1 MTQVYVGSL
10 GLLGP
15 GLPDWRTA
23 RSVLRGERAYEPGP
37 APQPDAAV
45 LPANE
50 RRRAAASVRWALAA
64 AGQAMSAGSGQVGD
78 VATVFTTSGS
88 DGETLHR
95 ICEALAGEEREI
107 SPTRF
112 HNSVHNA
119 AAGYWTIA
127 AGSRK
132 PSVSLCAYDASFAAG
147 LIEAASQVE
156 AERIPVLLVAY
167 DLPYPPPLSA
177 VRSFAFPF
185 AVALLFA
192 PEPGPGTLV
201 RLRVEIARDGAA
213 CTPFPPVL
221 PGELAHTPAGHSLP
235 LLASIARG
243 GDEAVRLGY
252 LDGCHLVVQCAAW
265 S

>member
-1 MTQVYVGSL
+1 MTQVYLGSL

-23 RSVLRGERAYEPGP
+23 RSILRGERAYEPVP

-50 RRRAAASVRWALAA
+50 RRRAAASVRWALAVALEAMTA
-64 AGQAMSAGSGQVGD
+64 AGRRPGE
-78 VATVFTTSGS
+78 VATVFTTSGG

-95 ICEALAGEEREI
+95 TCETLAGVEREI

-127 AGSRK
+127 AGSRQ
-132 PSVSLCAYDASFAAG
+132 PSVSLCGYDASFAVG
-147 LIEAASQVE
+147 LVEAASQVQ
-156 AERIPVLLVAY
+156 AEGVPVLLVAY
-167 DLPYPPPLSA
+167 DIPYPQPLQA
-177 VRSFAFPF
+177 VRPFTHPF
-185 AVALLFA
+185 AVALLLA
-192 PEPGPGTLV
+192 PEPAPGTLA
-201 RLRVEIARDGAA
+201 RLRIEIAPQEAEP
-213 CTPFPPVL
+213 TPFPGAL
-221 PGELAHTPAGHSLP
+221 PGELAGTPAARSLA
-235 LLASIARG
+235 LLAAVARG
-243 GDEAVRLGY
+243 EKATVRLGY
-252 LDGCHLVVQCAAW
+252 LDGCQLVVDSAAW